1 MLENFSM
8 LEVFVSY
15 LKMIKTTA
23 LSKLSKLS
31 ERSKCSECQTKLLAT
46 EIGIEHDDYSQQLF
60 RVGAPSIALHDFI
73 FQTFSI
79 IDFISPTIKTI
90 TKNAYVQ
97 SVPASL
103 NAGHYQFYQKEWGEK
118 IAARTVVNRYFNNEQ
133 RQMTRLEKNS

>member
-90 TKNAYVQ
+90 TKNVYFRSTLERVL
-97 SVPASL
+97 L
-103 NAGHYQFYQKEWGEK
+103 NLGYGINFTSDLHKEWCEK
-118 IAARTVVNRYFNNEQ
+118 IAASTVSTQ
-133 RQMTRLEKNS
+133 PLAAT